1 MGVSF
6 GVWQVKDPGFS
17 VQGLLPLLRVLG
29 RHFELQTF
37 RILRLSKFEYWKRS
51 KKVEY
56 PK

>member
-29 RHFELQTF
+29 SHFELE
-37 RILRLSKFEYWKRS
+37 IFEF
-51 KKVEY
+51 
-56 PK
+56 